1 MKYLIVALMALLCWT
16 TASFAQKLGP
26 VGKQMLREYST
37 KGELT
42 YWSSVDTECPFY
54 SDLNLNQIIQE
65 RILKQNIRP
74 AFHKNKQLRIARI
87 YVKVHCYFKDFT
99 VITVDFEIQLGYD
112 LADQVRLGYSSEVFL
127 LNHPIRKIRL
137 DVESMID
144 EKVTEFA
151 EAHLEGAVARQSTL
165 SSERQ

>member
-1 MKYLIVALMALLCWT
+1 MPLLNGPLPKDVQHIHILGICGTAMGALAGMLSDAGFKVTGSDTGAYPPMSDYL
-16 TASFAQKLGP
+16 ASLG
-26 VGKQMLREYST
+26 
-37 KGELT
+37 
-42 YWSSVDTECPFY
+42 
-54 SDLNLNQIIQE
+54 I
-65 RILKQNIRP
+65 
-74 AFHKNKQLRIARI
+74 
-87 YVKVHCYFKDFT
+87 
-99 VITVDFEIQLGYD
+99 EIQLGYN